1 MICTYDLSRNLWSF
15 GLSGEPIS
23 FDAPLS
29 DTISLPSTVSQTKK
43 SPYNTD
49 RTPANLTDPYFFE
62 GYALYRTA
70 VTLSP
75 DTACDYILH
84 LERTR
89 TTQVWVNGL
98 FCGTR
103 NSLVSAHRY
112 DVTEALHEGENEIAI
127 LVDNVT
133 CPVPG
138 GHMTS
143 KDTQTNWLGITG
155 EISLHEL
162 SKVRAENIRIAP
174 DAAASRI
181 TVTGTVL
188 GGKAQLCAEVPGF
201 APVTLD
207 AEGDFSF
214 TYDLPGAVLWSE
226 HTPVIYDLTLTC
238 GKDVTVTSFGLR
250 TFSCTGRKLLLNGER
265 IYLRGKHDG
274 LIFPL
279 TGAAPTDKEGWLR
292 VMRVSRDHGINHYRF
307 HTCCPPEA
315 AFAAADELGIYM
327 SPEIPF
333 WGTITDEVTD
343 AQAYLLEEGRRI
355 LDSFA
360 NHPSF
365 MAMSL
370 GNELWGSKERVNA
383 ILGEYR
389 AYDPRPLYTQGSN
402 NFQFTPTIMENEDYF
417 VGVRFSRERL
427 FRGSYAMCDAPQG
440 HIQTC
445 APNSSYDYDQ
455 MIVPTELS
463 ASTAASG
470 KVEIQFGEGVKV
482 VDADGSD
489 APILPEKPVVSH
501 EIGQYFMYP
510 DYSEID
516 RYTGVLKARNLE
528 IFRERMDAAGLL
540 PLADDYFRASGR
552 FAAECYKHEIEAA
565 LRSDELSGFQLLDLQ
580 DFSGQGTALVGVCNA
595 LMESKGVIS
604 PEEWRTFCD
613 DVVLM
618 GCLDRFVFT
627 AGETVKMP
635 VKLFAYGKTPVVDPE
650 ITVTLGEESCIFT
663 AKGSFK
669 GGVFT
674 LGEIDLT
681 MPKLRNASHVEL
693 TLSSGKVCNAYDLW
707 IFAEASSTVSYVTDW
722 SEAKSRLAKGEKVL
736 FLPDALSEENSIEGT
751 YCTDFWNY
759 PMFNSISLSMNRA
772 VPVGT
777 LGLLIDENHPALASF
792 PTKNYSTAQWYDV
805 VTDSR
810 AVKLD
815 GLGLSSIVRTMD
827 NCERNHDLSTLFE
840 AKVGEGSL
848 LCCTAHLDRK
858 TASPACA
865 ALLNSLAA
873 YVSSDFFAPAQ
884 SVSADR
890 LDALFT

>member
-1 MICTYDLSRNLWSF
+1 MISKFDLSQSIWGF
-15 GLSGEPIS
+15 ALSKEPIA

-29 DTISLPSTVSQTKK
+29 DTAPLPSTVSQLKK
-43 SPYNTD
+43 SPYHTD

-62 GYALYRTA
+62 GYALYRTEL
-70 VTLSP
+70 TLEP
-75 DTACDYILH
+75 EADCDYILH

-89 TTQVWVNGL
+89 TTHVFVNGMD
-98 FCGTR
+98 CGSR
-103 NSLVSAHRY
+103 NSLVGAHRY
-112 DVTEALHEGENEIAI
+112 DVTNALHSGKNVIAI

-155 EISLHEL
+155 EVSLQVL
-162 SKVRAENIRIAP
+162 SKVRVENLRIAP
-174 DAAASRI
+174 DAAASCI
-181 TVTGTVL
+181 TVCGTVI
-188 GGKAQLCAEVPGF
+188 GGNAELTASVPGF
-201 APVTLD
+201 APVSFT

-214 TYDLPGAVLWSE
+214 TYDLPGAQKWSE
-226 HTPVIYDLTLTC
+226 HTPVAYELTLSC
-238 GKDVTVTSFGLR
+238 GKDTVASVFGLR
-250 TFSCTGRKLLLNGER
+250 TFSHEGRKLLLNGER
-265 IYLRGKHDG
+265 IFLRGKHDG
-274 LIFPL
+274 MIFPL
-279 TGAAPTDKEGWLR
+279 TGAAPTDKEGWLK
-292 VMRVSRDHGINHYRF
+292 VMRVSRAHGINHYRF

-355 LDSFA
+355 LDSFG

-389 AYDPRPLYTQGSN
+389 AYDARPLYTQGSN
-402 NFQFTPTIMENEDYF
+402 NFQFTPVIMENEDYF

-440 HIQTC
+440 HIQTA
-445 APNSSYDYDQ
+445 APNSAYDYDE
-455 MIVPTELS
+455 MILPSDLT
-463 ASTAASG
+463 ASSAASG

-528 IFRERMDAAGLL
+528 IFRERMETAGLL

-552 FAAECYKHEIEAA
+552 FAAECYKHELEAA
-565 LRSDELSGFQLLDLQ
+565 LRSNELSGFQILDLQ
-580 DFSGQGTALVGVCNA
+580 DFSGQGTALVGVCSA

-613 DVVLM
+613 DVVIM
-618 GCLDRFVFT
+618 GCLDRFVFR
-627 AGETVKMP
+627 AGETVSMT
-635 VKLFAYGKTPVVDPE
+635 VKLYAYGNEPVIDPVV
-650 ITVTLGEESCIFT
+650 TVTLGQDTFT
-663 AKGSFK
+663 LCAKGSFK

-674 LGEIDLT
+674 LGSVQLT
-681 MPKLRNASHVEL
+681 MPDVPNASHL
-693 TLSSGKVCNAYDLW
+693 ALSLACGSAHNAYDLW
-707 IFAEASSTVSYVTDW
+707 VYADAKPAACVTDW
-722 SEAKSRLAKGEKVL
+722 AEAKARLAKGEKVL
-736 FLPDALSEENSIEGT
+736 FMPEYISEQHSIEGT

-759 PMFNSISLSMNRA
+759 PMFNKISVSMNRA
-772 VPVGT
+772 RPVGT
-777 LGLLIDENHPALASF
+777 LGLLIDEAHPALAAF
-792 PTKNYSTAQWYDV
+792 PTKKYSTAQWYDV

-815 GLGLSSIVRTMD
+815 GLNLSSIVRTMD
-827 NCERNHDLSTLFE
+827 NCERNHDLATVFE

-858 TASPACA
+858 TNSPACA
-865 ALLNSLAA
+865 KLLESLASYA
-873 YVSSDFFAPAQ
+873 ASEAFAPAQ
-884 SVSADR
+884 SISVEK
-890 LDALFT
+890 LDELFS

>member
-1 MICTYDLSRNLWSF
+1 MISKLDLSQNIWAF
-15 GLSGEPIS
+15 GLSTQPLAH
-23 FDAPLS
+23 DCALS
-29 DTISLPSTVSQTKK
+29 DTITLPSTVSQMKK
-43 SPYNTD
+43 SPFNTD

-62 GYALYRTA
+62 GYALYRTT
-70 VTLSP
+70 VTLTP
-75 DTACDYILH
+75 DENCDYVLH

-89 TTQVWVNGL
+89 TTQVWVNGI
-98 FCGTR
+98 FFGTR
-103 NSLVSAHRY
+103 NSLVGAHRY
-112 DVTEALHEGENEIAI
+112 DITSALHAGENTIAI

-155 EISLHEL
+155 ELTL
-162 SKVRAENIRIAP
+162 QKLAKTRVENLRIAP
-174 DAAASRI
+174 DAAASSI
-181 TVTGTVL
+181 TVTGVVL
-188 GGKAQLCAEVPGF
+188 GGKAKLCASVPGYE
-201 APVTLD
+201 PISIE

-214 TYDLPGAVLWSE
+214 TYALPGATLWSE
-226 HTPVIYDLTLTC
+226 HTPVTYELTLTC
-238 GKDVTVTSFGLR
+238 GQDVVKTTFGLR
-250 TFSCTGRKLLLNGER
+250 SFSTNGRKLLLNDRR
-265 IYLRGKHDG
+265 IFLRGKHDG

-279 TGAAPTDKEGWLR
+279 TGAAPTDKEGWLK
-292 VMRVSRDHGINHYRF
+292 VMHVARDHGINHYRF

-315 AFAAADELGIYM
+315 AFAAADELGIYT

-355 LDSFA
+355 LDSFG

-389 AYDPRPLYTQGSN
+389 AYDPRHMYTQGSN
-402 NFQFTPTIMENEDYF
+402 NFQFTPVIMENEDYF
-417 VGVRFSRERL
+417 VGVRFSRDRL

-440 HIQTC
+440 HIQTA
-445 APNSSYDYDQ
+445 APNSSYDYDE
-455 MIVPTELS
+455 MIVPTNLTAS
-463 ASTAASG
+463 AAASG

-482 VDADGSD
+482 VDADGGEE
-489 APILPEKPVVSH
+489 PLLPNKPVVSH

-528 IFRERMDAAGLL
+528 IFLERMEKAGLL

-552 FAAECYKHEIEAA
+552 FAAECYKHELEAA
-565 LRSDELSGFQLLDLQ
+565 LRSCELSGFQILDLQ

-604 PEEWRTFCD
+604 PAEWRTFCN
-613 DVVLM
+613 DVVIM
-618 GCLDRFVFT
+618 GCLDRFVFRS
-627 AGETVKMP
+627 GETVTMP
-635 VKLFAYGKTPVVDPE
+635 VKLYAYSAQPVIDPVV
-650 ITVTLGEESCIFT
+650 TVTLGNDT
-663 AKGSFK
+663 YTLRAKGSYQ

-674 LGEIDLT
+674 LGSISMT
-681 MPKLRNASHVEL
+681 MPAVESAAHAALIL
-693 TLSSGKVCNAYDLW
+693 TCGSVNNAYDLW
-707 IFAEASSTVSYVTDW
+707 LFADAAPAACVTDW
-722 SEAKSRLAKGEKVL
+722 AEAKARLAKGEKV
-736 FLPDALSEENSIEGT
+736 FFMPENISEERSIEGT

-772 VPVGT
+772 TPVGT
-777 LGLLIDENHPALASF
+777 LGLLIDETHPALAAF
-792 PTKNYSTAQWYDV
+792 PTKKYSTAQWYDV

-815 GLGLSSIVRTMD
+815 GLGLASIVRTMD
-827 NCERNHDLSTLFE
+827 NCERNHDLATIFE

-858 TASPACA
+858 TDSPACSK
-865 ALLNSLAA
+865 LLESLAA
-873 YVSSDFFAPAQ
+873 YASSDTFAPAQ
-884 SVSADR
+884 SIPVEK
-890 LDALFT
+890 LDELFS

>member
-1 MICTYDLSRNLWSF
+1 MICKIDLSQNIWAF
-15 GLSGEPIS
+15 ALSAQPI
-23 FDAPLS
+23 APDCALS
-29 DTISLPSTVSQTKK
+29 DTIPLPSTVSQMKK
-43 SPYNTD
+43 SPFNTD

-62 GYALYRTA
+62 GYALYRTM
-70 VTLSP
+70 VTLDP
-75 DTACDYILH
+75 AADCDYILH

-89 TTQVWVNGL
+89 TTQVWVNGIA
-98 FCGTR
+98 CGTR
-103 NSLVSAHRY
+103 NSLVGAHRY
-112 DVTEALHEGENEIAI
+112 DVTASLHAGDNELAI
-127 LVDNVT
+127 LVDNVS

-155 EISLHEL
+155 EISLQVL
-162 SKVRAENIRIAP
+162 SKVRVENLRIAP
-174 DAAASRI
+174 DAAASSI
-181 TVTGTVL
+181 TVTGTVT
-188 GGKAQLCAEVPGF
+188 GGKAPLTACVPGF
-201 APVTLD
+201 ESISLE
-207 AEGDFSF
+207 AEGAFSF
-214 TYDLPGAVLWSE
+214 TYALPGAQLWSE
-226 HTPVIYDLTLTC
+226 HTPITYELTLTC
-238 GKDVTVTSFGLR
+238 GQDVVKTAFGLR
-250 TFSCTGRKLLLNGER
+250 TFSYDGRKLLLNGKR
-265 IYLRGKHDG
+265 IFLRGKHDG

-279 TGAAPTDKEGWLR
+279 TGAAPTDKEGWLK
-292 VMRVSRDHGINHYRF
+292 VMRVARDHGINHYRF

-370 GNELWGSKERVNA
+370 GNELWGSKERVNT

-389 AYDPRPLYTQGSN
+389 AYDPRVMYTQGSN

-440 HIQTC
+440 HIQTA
-445 APNSSYDYDQ
+445 APNSSYDYDE

-463 ASTAASG
+463 ASTTASG

-482 VDADGSD
+482 VDADGGE

-528 IFRERMDAAGLL
+528 IFRERMDEAGLL
-540 PLADDYFRASGR
+540 PLADEYFRASGR
-552 FAAECYKHEIEAA
+552 FAAECYKHELEAA
-565 LRSDELSGFQLLDLQ
+565 LRSDELSGFQILDLQ

-613 DVVLM
+613 DVVIM
-618 GCLDRFVFT
+618 GCLPHFVFR
-627 AGETVKMP
+627 AGEVIDMP
-635 VKLFAYGKTPVVDPE
+635 VKLYAYAKDAIVDPTV
-650 ITVTLGEESCIFT
+650 TVTLGDQT
-663 AKGSFK
+663 YTLNAKGSYQ

-674 LGEIDLT
+674 LGSISLT
-681 MPKLRNASHVEL
+681 MPAAESAAHTTL
-693 TLSSGKVCNAYDLW
+693 TLTCGSVSNAYDLW
-707 IFAEASSTVSYVTDW
+707 IFADAKPTTCVTDW
-722 SEAKSRLAKGEKVL
+722 TEAKALLAKGEKVL
-736 FLPDALSEENSIEGT
+736 FLPETISNEHSIEGT

-759 PMFNSISLSMNRA
+759 PMFNSISLSMNRT

-777 LGLLIDENHPALASF
+777 LGLLIDEKHPALAAF
-792 PTKNYSTAQWYDV
+792 PTKKYSTAQWYDV

-815 GLGLSSIVRTMD
+815 GLGLTSIVRTMD
-827 NCERNHDLSTLFE
+827 NCERNHDLATIFE
-840 AKVGEGSL
+840 AKVGEGCL

-858 TASPACA
+858 TDSPACA
-865 ALLNSLAA
+865 KLLESLAA
-873 YVSSDFFAPAQ
+873 YAS
-884 SVSADR
+884 SADFSPMQSISVES
-890 LDALFT
+890 LDELFA